1 MEQIIDI
8 YELREIQMDILSY
21 IDQVCRDYKIK
32 YSISYGTL
40 LGAIRHKGYIPWD
53 DDIDIM
59 LTRDEYDR
67 LIQVM
72 TDLYNNGNTRYRLL
86 TNNIDR
92 EFCYPFAKVVD
103 EDTLMIEDAKGK
115 KDFGVYVD
123 VFPIDSIPDANT
135 DKMIRKIRLLYN
147 ILVMKSLMI
156 NKQRSL
162 IKNIIIIF
170 SQILL
175 LPISNNFIINK
186 IDVIARQSN
195 RCKESKMA
203 CLVWGYG
210 KKEIVPSFIH
220 EQYIDIQFEDRVYM
234 SIKDYHIY
242 LTNLYGDYMK
252 LPPIE
257 KRVSTHTFQAF
268 WK

>member
-8 YELREIQMDILSY
+8 CELREIQMDILSY

-72 TDLYNNGNTRYRLL
+72 TDLYNSGNTRYRLL
-86 TNNIDR
+86 TNNIDKG
-92 EFCYPFAKVVD
+92 FCYPFAKVVD
-103 EDTLMIEDAKGK
+103 EDTLMIEEAKGK
-115 KDFGVYVD
+115 KNFGVYVD
-123 VFPIDSIPDANT
+123 VFPIDSIPDANS

-162 IKNIIIIF
+162 IKNIIIIL

-175 LPISNNFIINK
+175 FPISNNFIINR

-195 RCKESKMA
+195 RFKESKMA

-210 KKEIVPSFIH
+210 KKEIVPSYIH
-220 EQYIDIQFEDRVYM
+220 DQHIDIQFEDRVYR

-242 LTNLYGDYMK
+242 LTNLYGDYLK
-252 LPPIE
+252 LPPVE
-257 KRVSTHTFQAF
+257 KRVSTHTFNAY